1 MSTATIRTISAGL
14 LVLALAA
21 CSAAATAPARAP
33 TTDVNPITG
42 SRGGSGS
49 GSR

>member
-1 MSTATIRTISAGL
+1 MPTSTVRAVAATL

-21 CSAAATAPARAP
+21 CNTNVPARAP

-42 SRGGSGS
+42 SRGGTN
-49 GSR
+49 